1 MAFFRRKLSLPS
13 LIDLCRSMRYSL
25 QSGVMLRDTMD
36 LLANKGSRPLR
47 PVAAQVC
54 KDLKAGWSLQDAL
67 KKQEKV
73 FPPLF
78 IALCTVGE
86 ESGNLPEVLGELE
99 KYYIM
104 RQKLRREFL
113 SQITWPVIQFVAA
126 VFIVTGLIW
135 VLGVLQENRLGL
147 KGEITF
153 APLGNK
159 FLGAEGAALF
169 FSIVVT
175 VVLSITAL
183 VLFLQVTLRRKA
195 VVERFLLALPGL
207 GPCFRAMALTRFCV
221 AGRLMLETSLS
232 IFKTLRLAFV
242 ATDNMAFVAT
252 FPEVEKSVRQGNS
265 LATSF
270 GKAGVFPDRFL
281 SAVAVAEDS
290 GRLPESLRFLSDEY
304 DDETRRRLTWLTRVA
319 SFAVWLAVAIVIIIV
334 IFTIFNQYITMLDKV
349 REGKQ

>member
-1 MAFFRRKLSLPS
+1 MAFFRRKLALAS

-36 LLANKGSRPLR
+36 LLATKGSRPLR

-67 KKQEKV
+67 KKQEHV

-113 SQITWPVIQFVAA
+113 SQISWPVIQFVAA
-126 VFIVTGLIW
+126 ILIVTALIW
-135 VLGVLQENRLGL
+135 VLGVVQENRPA
-147 KGEITF
+147 KEKF
-153 APLGNK
+153 APLGESL
-159 FLGAEGAALF
+159 LGADGAVRFL
-169 FSIVVT
+169 SIVAT
-175 VVLSITAL
+175 ILFGLTAL
-183 VLFLQVTLRRKA
+183 VLVLQMLLRRKA
-195 VVERFLLALPGL
+195 VVERFLLAVPGL
-207 GPCFRAMALTRFCV
+207 GSCFRAMALTRFCI

-242 ATDNMAFVAT
+242 ATDNMAFIAQ
-252 FPEVEKSVRQGNS
+252 FPKVEASVRQGNS

-290 GRLPESLRFLSDEY
+290 GRLPESLRYLSDEY
-304 DDETRRRLTWLTRVA
+304 DDETRRRMAWLTRIA
-319 SFAVWLAVAIVIIIV
+319 SFVVWLSVAIIIIICIV
-334 IFTIFNQYITMLDKV
+334 TIFKQYVGLLEAQTPK
-349 REGKQ
+349 